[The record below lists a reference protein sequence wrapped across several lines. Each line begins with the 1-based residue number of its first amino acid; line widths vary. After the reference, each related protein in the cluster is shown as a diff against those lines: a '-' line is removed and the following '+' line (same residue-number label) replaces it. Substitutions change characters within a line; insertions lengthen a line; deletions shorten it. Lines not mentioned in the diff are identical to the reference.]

1 MDGFGKGPFGAKVN
15 IAAQVTNGV
24 CPTCTMEGV
33 FVSLTPEIYRCITC
47 GADCRQYING
57 SIKYLPAITK
67 VPEPTLNGHKT

>member
-1 MDGFGKGPFGAKVN
+1 MDGFGKGPFGTKVS

-57 SIKYLPAITK
+57 QIRYLPAITK
-67 VPEPTLNGHKT
+67 APDLPLNGQKT

>member
-1 MDGFGKGPFGAKVN
+1 MDGFGKGPFGTKLH

-24 CPTCTMEGV
+24 CPTCAMEGV

-57 SIKYLPAITK
+57 SIKYLPAVTK
-67 VPEPTLNGHKT
+67 IPEQPLNGQKS